1 MENFKDLVRFNRYK
15 SVESFN
21 NATDITSSTIS
32 IVRLDKNVMDIYL
45 GRTKLTH
52 SNLAEANNEL
62 EKLINSLSAKIDM
75 LDSDVDNSKKTVNSI
90 KVKQNTHSQSIIDI
104 NKDIKALQSE
114 DNHIFEIL
122 GEIRNKISNISDN
135 EKIPTFSDIA
145 SLKQNIDDVSKE
157 LLSKIKNNISEINKL
172 KIKDV
177 THNEDILG
185 INKDIKALQS
195 EDNHIFE
202 ILNGLQSVSKII
214 MTDIKFIK
222 KDNEN
227 INEEILRLKEK
238 IKFLTGVNVDN
249 FVTLEEA
256 DRRLDRAEARLDNLE
271 LSDETFQTKVDEIDV
286 DIQSIKQDV
295 DSLKIF
301 ESTIGESLKIL
312 EDNDKKTKESIT
324 LLENEIKEYNDKILE
339 LEKGSNVIINTL
351 KSLED
356 NIQDTNDKLKYIETN
371 NEEKIESLKTETN
384 DKINSLETV
393 TNEKLKLLG
402 SQIEELAGVDSD
414 YYNSFCEI
422 EERLGVLTSTDEVI
436 QQDIEILKEK
446 DDSLIPEDII
456 VAGLDSKLG
465 AGNYNNGDRIPA
477 GTDIYD
483 ILQNILCKELYPT
496 NVNTVVASAT
506 ANMNNLTL
514 SLNKSATIEV
524 GTLVKLTSGS
534 TNGSNVS
541 TINSKISNI
550 EYGYSTQNNNT
561 KECSDSY
568 IEKECI
574 AEVSDNKYTIS
585 ASIISGFSADISK
598 YVKTVPET
606 KTGEGNAALE
616 ETNLGCA
623 IEGENKITIN
633 AEGASYKFNADA
645 IDKFYYCSNLGKT
658 NESQYHAGIEAV
670 SGETNRPTKSA
681 SASVTGKYKYFLGY
695 STNTS
700 YEQFDSNTIRQL
712 TVKSDW
718 LNINSNTE
726 VIGGTAIKSNGKSI
740 VIACPNKYKLSNI
753 ENGVGANILGNF
765 KSQGVVKVKTGE
777 IDTEYIVYVYPITN
791 NTEVEFKNVKIT
803 K

>member
-1 MENFKDLVRFNRYK
+1 MEVFKDLVKFNRYK

-21 NATDITSSTIS
+21 NAKDITSSTIS
-32 IVRLDKNVMDIYL
+32 IVKLDENVMDIYL
-45 GRTKLTH
+45 GRTKITH
-52 SNLAEANNEL
+52 SDLLKANIEL
-62 EKLINSLSAKIDM
+62 KKLI
-75 LDSDVDNSKKTVNSI
+75 DSFGVKLKEIESNVVKSKKRVDNIDINQNS
-90 KVKQNTHSQSIIDI
+90 QSQSIF
-104 NKDIKALQSE
+104 DIKNEIKSLHSE
-114 DNHIFEIL
+114 DNHILEIL
-122 GEIRNKISNISDN
+122 GKISKKLSKLKDN
-135 EKIPTFSDIA
+135 DTIPSFSDIVII
-145 SLKQNIDDVSKE
+145 KQNIENVSKE
-157 LLSKIKNNISEINKL
+157 LLDKIKNNISEINKL
-172 KIKDV
+172 KVKNVDFANDIYEIKKEILAL
-177 THNEDILG
+177 HSEDI
-185 INKDIKALQS
+185 
-195 EDNHIFE
+195 HIWNV
-202 ILNGLQSVSKII
+202 LNGLKSVSETI
-214 MTDIKFIK
+214 MSDIKEIK
-222 KDNEN
+222 ENNEN
-227 INEEILRLKEK
+227 INNEILTLKEK
-238 IKFLTGVNVDN
+238 IKFLTGVNVDS

-256 DRRLDRAEARLDNLE
+256 NRRLDRAEARLDNLE
-271 LSDETFQTKVDEIDV
+271 LSDETFQTKVDEIDI
-286 DIQSIKQDV
+286 DIQSIKKDV
-295 DSLKIF
+295 GGLKIF
-301 ESTIGESLKIL
+301 ESTIGESLK
-312 EDNDKKTKESIT
+312 
-324 LLENEIKEYNDKILE
+324 
-339 LEKGSNVIINTL
+339 V
-351 KSLED
+351 LED
-356 NIQDTNDKLKYIETN
+356 NIQDTNNKLKDIETI

-393 TNEKLKLLG
+393 TNEKLKLLE

-414 YYNSFCEI
+414 YYNSFFKEI
-422 EERLGVLTSTDEVI
+422 EDRLDVLTSTDEDI
-436 QQDIEILKEK
+436 RQDIEILKEK

-456 VAGLDSKLG
+456 VAGLDSKFG
-465 AGNYNNGDRIPA
+465 AGNYNNGDKIPA

-514 SLNKSATIEV
+514 SLDKSDTIEV

-534 TNGSNVS
+534 TNGSSVS

-550 EYGYSTQNNNT
+550 EYGYSTQNNNI
-561 KECSDSY
+561 KECFDSY

-606 KTGEGNAALE
+606 KTGEGSAVLE
-616 ETNLGCA
+616 ETNLGCV

-645 IDKFYYCSNLGKT
+645 IDKVYYCSNLGKT
-658 NESQYHAGIEAV
+658 NESQYHDGVEAI
-670 SGETNRPTKSA
+670 SDETNKPTKSA

-712 TVKSDW
+712 TVKTGW

>member
-1 MENFKDLVRFNRYK
+1 M
-15 SVESFN
+15 
-21 NATDITSSTIS
+21 
-32 IVRLDKNVMDIYL
+32 
-45 GRTKLTH
+45 
-52 SNLAEANNEL
+52 
-62 EKLINSLSAKIDM
+62 
-75 LDSDVDNSKKTVNSI
+75 
-90 KVKQNTHSQSIIDI
+90 
-104 NKDIKALQSE
+104 
-114 DNHIFEIL
+114 
-122 GEIRNKISNISDN
+122 
-135 EKIPTFSDIA
+135 
-145 SLKQNIDDVSKE
+145 
-157 LLSKIKNNISEINKL
+157 
-172 KIKDV
+172 
-177 THNEDILG
+177 
-185 INKDIKALQS
+185 
-195 EDNHIFE
+195 
-202 ILNGLQSVSKII
+202 
-214 MTDIKFIK
+214 
-222 KDNEN
+222 
-227 INEEILRLKEK
+227 
-238 IKFLTGVNVDN
+238 
-249 FVTLEEA
+249 
-256 DRRLDRAEARLDNLE
+256 E
-271 LSDETFQTKVDEIDV
+271 LSDETFQTKVDEINV
-286 DIQSIKQDV
+286 DIQSIKEDV
-295 DSLKIF
+295 EGLKIF
-301 ESTIGESLKIL
+301 ESTIGESLKVL
-312 EDNDKKTKESIT
+312 EDNDKKTKDSIT
-324 LLENEIKEYNDKILE
+324 LLENEIREYNNKILE
-339 LEKGSNVIINTL
+339 LEKGSNAIINSI

-356 NIQDTNDKLKYIETN
+356 SIQDTNDKLKNIETN
-371 NEEKIESLKTETN
+371 NTEKIESLKAETN

-446 DDSLIPEDII
+446 DDSLIPGDII

-514 SLNKSATIEV
+514 SLDKSDTIEV

-534 TNGSNVS
+534 TNGSSVS

-550 EYGYSTQNNNT
+550 EYGYSTQNNNI
-561 KECSDSY
+561 KECFDSY

-606 KTGEGNAALE
+606 KTGEGSAVLE
-616 ETNLGCA
+616 ETNLGCV

-645 IDKFYYCSNLGKT
+645 IDKVYYCSNLGKT
-658 NESQYHAGIEAV
+658 NESQYHDGVEAI
-670 SGETNRPTKSA
+670 SDETNKPTKSA

-712 TVKSDW
+712 TVKTGW